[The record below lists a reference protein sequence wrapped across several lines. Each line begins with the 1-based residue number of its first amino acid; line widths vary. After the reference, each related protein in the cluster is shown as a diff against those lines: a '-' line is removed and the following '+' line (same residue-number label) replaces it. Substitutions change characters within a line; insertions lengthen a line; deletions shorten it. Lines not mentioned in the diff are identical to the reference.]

1 MPKAMI
7 FLLYGEDNYSSREKL
22 RDMVERYKKANKSGL
37 DLKYLESVSF
47 QDLLDE
53 NQQNSIFNEKK
64 LLVVSNSITDKYFK
78 ESFLK
83 DYKKLADGQNI
94 IVFLENKLAANDACL
109 KIFDKFGKRQE
120 FPVLSGE
127 KLKKWIKDRLG
138 EFGASISQT
147 ALNKLMMAGEGDLWL
162 LSNEIKKLAAFR
174 GGKMIED
181 KDVDL
186 LVQSKIGT
194 DIFKTIDAIALKNK
208 KAAISLLHNHIEKG
222 DAPLYLL
229 SMIAFQFRNLLVV
242 KDLMEK
248 GKPYYSIPKLTKL
261 HPFVVKKSYESAQR
275 FSYLEL
281 KKIYQKIFQ
290 VDFSIKTG
298 KLKPEE
304 ALDMFISEI

>member
-1 MPKAMI
+1 MI

-22 RDMVERYKKANKSGL
+22 KDMVEHYKKANKSGL
-37 DLKYLESVSF
+37 DLKYLEKISF

-64 LLVVSNSITDKYFK
+64 LLVVSDSVTDKSFK
-78 ESFLK
+78 DDFLK
-83 DYKKLADGQNI
+83 NYEKLSDSQNI

-109 KIFDKFGKRQE
+109 KVFDKFGKRQE
-120 FPVLSGE
+120 FPILSGE
-127 KLKKWIKDRLG
+127 KLKKWIKERLSK
-138 EFGASISQT
+138 FGSTMSQT
-147 ALNKLMMAGEGDLWL
+147 ALNKLAVAGEGDLWFL
-162 LSNEIKKLAAFR
+162 DNEIKKLAAFK

-186 LVQSKIGT
+186 LVKSRIET
-194 DIFKTIDAIALKNK
+194 DIFRTIDAIALKNK

-229 SMIAFQFRNLLVV
+229 SMIAFQFRNLLMI
-242 KDLMEK
+242 KDLIEK
-248 GKPYYSIPKLTKL
+248 GKPYYAIPKLTKL
-261 HPFVVKKSYESAQR
+261 HPFVVKKGYESAQR

-290 VDFSIKTG
+290 VDLSIKTG